1 MKKTLG
7 PDIPE
12 NPLGFL
18 FFQMFFR
25 FPEVFWFLCNP
36 SSRWK
41 HHPDP
46 KEQKTKTT
54 KISSLWRKSWA
65 QTFWI
70 VFWFF
75 WFSSGVFVFFAVL
88 VLVADGGFRIQKQK
102 TAIRQRDKKTKASE
116 ESPGPRHSWFF
127 CWNVLWVF
135 LGRLLFFAIL
145 VVDEGFQIQKTKKN
159 CYKNKTSDKCPGS
172 RHSILRVLKF
182 WGVLGFPEMFF
193 VCFQS

>member
-65 QTFWI
+65 QTFW
-70 VFWFF
+70 FFLWFF

-102 TAIRQRDKKTKASE
+102 TAIRQRDKKNQSLWRKSWPKTFWIFLLKGLVGFLWAS
-116 ESPGPRHSWFF
+116 FVF
-127 CWNVLWVF
+127 CNPSSRWGVP
-135 LGRLLFFAIL
+135 
-145 VVDEGFQIQKTKKN
+145 DP
-159 CYKNKTSDKCPGS
+159 KNKKE
-172 RHSILRVLKF
+172 LL
-182 WGVLGFPEMFF
+182 
-193 VCFQS
+193 